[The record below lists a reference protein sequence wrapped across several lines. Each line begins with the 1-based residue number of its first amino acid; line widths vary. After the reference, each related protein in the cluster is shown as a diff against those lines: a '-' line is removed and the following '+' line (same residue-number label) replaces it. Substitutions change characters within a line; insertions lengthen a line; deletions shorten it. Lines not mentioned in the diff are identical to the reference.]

1 MLMRRYLAIITG
13 NIKSL
18 CTGRVAKRQKM
29 SPNLICGSKKCPQLY
44 RMFDTKTFINKTS
57 FIRIFIGI
65 KVIRYY
71 LAVANFV
78 TLTAFSHAGLL
89 SAYKQ
94 SLTCCFGL

>member
-29 SPNLICGSKKCPQLY
+29 SPNLICGSKKCPHLY
-44 RMFDTKTFINKTS
+44 RMFDTIFYC
-57 FIRIFIGI
+57 IFIGI
-65 KVIRYY
+65 FIDIKVIIRYY

-78 TLTAFSHAGLL
+78 TLTPFSHAGLL
-89 SAYKQ
+89 SANKQ
-94 SLTCCFGL
+94 S

>member
-44 RMFDTKTFINKTS
+44 RMFDTKTIITKTS
-57 FIRIFIGI
+57 FIRIFNGI
-65 KVIRYY
+65 KV
-71 LAVANFV
+71 
-78 TLTAFSHAGLL
+78 L
-89 SAYKQ
+89 SGSCQ
-94 SLTCCFGL
+94 FCNIDSFF